1 MRKYFFILPSLNG
14 GGAELVLINLAN
26 YLSKNNE
33 VTIFLINPE
42 GNHQHRIF
50 NKVNLIVSKRKRSKG
65 AYFELLYLLKKKKPD
80 ALLACLVYPITI
92 IGILKNLGLIKCR
105 IVCRISNQID
115 MDLISINSFLIKK
128 LYKYSISKFDAVIV
142 QNDVMKDQVLK
153 ISQKSK
159 IIKILNPVLSTDLK
173 ANSNCRD
180 NFIWVGRLSEQKNY
194 NLLFDASEKINYK
207 INVYAKLQENKDFIE
222 RVNASS
228 SSMINLNDFD
238 SNVKKY
244 MSESRALII
253 TSIYEGLP
261 NVLLESLSV
270 GTPIITSH
278 YIGGGHELLDSSNS
292 IYFKTSDDLAY
303 ILNNFDDTLFDNT
316 KIAFD
321 IKKKCTIELIANE
334 YEVVLNG

>member
-26 YLSKNNE
+26 YLSRNNE
-33 VTIFLINPE
+33 VILFLINPA
-42 GNHQHRIF
+42 GNHQDKIS
-50 NKVNLIVSKRKRSKG
+50 NKVKLIVSKKKRSKG
-65 AYFELLYLLKKKKPD
+65 AYFELLYLLKKNKPD

-92 IGILKNLGLIKCR
+92 IGILKHLGLIKCR

-115 MDLISINSFLIKK
+115 MDLISIKSFLIRK
-128 LYKYSISKFDAVIV
+128 LYKYSISNFDAVIV

-153 ISQKSK
+153 ITKKSK
-159 IIKILNPVLSTDLK
+159 IIKILNPVLSTNYK
-173 ANSNCRD
+173 ENTNYRE

-194 NLLFDASEKINYK
+194 NLLFDASKKINFK
-207 INVYAKLQENKDFIE
+207 INVYAKLQENKQFVE
-222 RVNASS
+222 RVKASS

-270 GTPIITSH
+270 GTPVITSH

-292 IYFKTSDDLAY
+292 IYFKTSDDLTN
-303 ILNNFDDTLFDNT
+303 ILNNFDDTSFDNK
-316 KIAFD
+316 KIAYD
-321 IKKKCTIELIANE
+321 IQQKCSIEHIAKE